1 MTALFVILFFALM
14 IAAWAPA
21 RIRDLRSGQASPFD
35 SHEDGHRKYS
45 TEIRF
50 Y

>member
-1 MTALFVILFFALM
+1 MTALFFLGFIALM

-35 SHEDGHRKYS
+35 SHEDGHRKY
-45 TEIRF
+45 TTAIRL
-50 Y
+50 

>member
-1 MTALFVILFFALM
+1 MTALIVLLFFALL

-35 SHEDGHRKYS
+35 SHDDGHRKY
-45 TEIRF
+45 TTAIRL
-50 Y
+50 

>member
-1 MTALFVILFFALM
+1 MTALFFLLLFALM

-35 SHEDGHRKYS
+35 SHDNGHQKY
-45 TEIRF
+45 TTTIRL
-50 Y
+50 